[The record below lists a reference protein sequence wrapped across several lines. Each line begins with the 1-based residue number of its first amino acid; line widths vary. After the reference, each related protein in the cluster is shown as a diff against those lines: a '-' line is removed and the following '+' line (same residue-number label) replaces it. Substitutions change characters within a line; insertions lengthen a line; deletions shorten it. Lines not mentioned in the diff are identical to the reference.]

1 LAENHFNVLHV
12 NGHFLKIKQNAMRN
26 LKRENPFEKIINTEI
41 NIPLN

>member
-26 LKRENPFEKIINTEI
+26 LKRENHTDYSWTVT
-41 NIPLN
+41 